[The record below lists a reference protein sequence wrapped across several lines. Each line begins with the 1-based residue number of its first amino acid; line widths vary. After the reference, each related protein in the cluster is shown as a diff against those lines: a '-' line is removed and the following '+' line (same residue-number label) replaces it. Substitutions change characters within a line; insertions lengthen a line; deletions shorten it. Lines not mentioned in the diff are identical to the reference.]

1 MNLAREQD
9 KKLIHRNLLHF
20 FIQIMKCQ
28 KKVKKIKFKIT
39 LKKNQIPTNKL
50 NQGGE
55 RLLHLKR

>member
-1 MNLAREQD
+1 
-9 KKLIHRNLLHF
+9 
-20 FIQIMKCQ
+20 MKCQ

-39 LKKNQIPTNKL
+39 LKKNQIPTKKL